1 MGLGQGFQGGLHVQ
15 SGLHPLGLA
24 VGVGLGIGGDG
35 VVCGLAALVVQ
46 GQLAGGLHGLDELFA
61 REGLL
66 LGL

>member
-1 MGLGQGFQGGLHVQ
+1 MALGQGFQGGLHVQ
-15 SGLHPLGLA
+15 GGLHPLGFA

-35 VVCGLAALVVQ
+35 VIRGFAYFVIQ